1 MPVIFVAFAVIV
13 IPAAVFL
20 SFDVR
25 WYLRE
30 GRLLKRHPFYEL
42 PLRERLKVIWRAL
55 CLDFR
60 PLFRLHH
67 RMIAADR
74 AFAGRYFQVQ
84 KLKVHL
90 LRTLFFV
97 WALLM
102 ICGIVL
108 FFRSRS

>member
-1 MPVIFVAFAVIV
+1 MPFIFVAFAVIAV
-13 IPAAVFL
+13 AAAVFWSL
-20 SFDVR
+20 DVR

-42 PLRERLKVIWRAL
+42 PFRERLKVIWRAL
-55 CLDFR
+55 RLDFR

-67 RMIAADR
+67 AMTAADR
-74 AFAGRYFQVQ
+74 AFARRYFRVQ
-84 KLKVHL
+84 KLKVRL

-102 ICGIVL
+102 IGGIVFAL
-108 FFRSRS
+108 GLRS